1 MGYLMFLAGAAIL
14 CAAVDGKKRIWQR
27 LNITHGIDFRRFLLA
42 LVAGVVIVLG
52 TIIDYTDSVQ
62 NQRFDPV
69 VSLIIGAALLFFVWG
84 GTELIRSGSHGRR
97 RPIGELW
104 REFREEEPDTWKGDE
119 T

>member
-52 TIIDYTDSVQ
+52 TI
-62 NQRFDPV
+62 
-69 VSLIIGAALLFFVWG
+69 
-84 GTELIRSGSHGRR
+84 
-97 RPIGELW
+97 GELW